1 MHSGSRPRHFCEVQH
16 VPALVSMVEAGLGV
30 GVVPRLAMPDDD
42 HGTLVSV
49 PLRNP
54 AVSRTIGLIHPRG
67 KTLNPVAR
75 LFYDLLAQRVEA
87 RQK

>member
-1 MHSGSRPRHFCEVQH
+1 
-16 VPALVSMVEAGLGV
+16 
-30 GVVPRLAMPDDD
+30 MPDDD

-75 LFYDLLAQRVEA
+75 LFYELLTQRVEA

>member
-1 MHSGSRPRHFCEVQH
+1 MI
-16 VPALVSMVEAGLGV
+16 EAGLGV
-30 GVVPRLAMPDDD
+30 GVVPRLAMPGPE

-54 AVSRTIGLIHPRG
+54 TVTRTIGLIHPRG
-67 KTLNPVAR
+67 KALNPVAR

>member
-1 MHSGSRPRHFCEVQH
+1 MPFTRRH
-16 VPALVSMVEAGLGV
+16 ALGALAALPLM
-30 GVVPRLAMPDDD
+30 PRLAMPDDD

-75 LFYDLLAQRVEA
+75 LFYELLTQRVEA